1 MNSNALKSH
10 QPHYV
15 YTIHTLL
22 CIYHSYIIMYIP
34 FITTAQVLDSQ
45 DQDFAKLVGE
55 I

>member
-1 MNSNALKSH
+1 MYI
-10 QPHYV
+10 PFIHYCV
-15 YTIHTLL
+15 YTIHTL